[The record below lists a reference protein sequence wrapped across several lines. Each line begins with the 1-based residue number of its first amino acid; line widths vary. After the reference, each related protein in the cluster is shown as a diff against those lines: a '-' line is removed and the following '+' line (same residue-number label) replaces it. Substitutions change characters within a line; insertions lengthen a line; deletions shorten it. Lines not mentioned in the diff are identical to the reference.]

1 MDSKKFSKVHLRLV
15 WKVEFEDTEL
25 NLERENKI
33 SIIFVCRTY
42 DLENDS
48 GIKAL
53 FENKS
58 KDDTESWH
66 KVEVNEL
73 FENEVERSKYHNYP
87 NRLRQLL
94 RTPSNLYIWEQINY
108 KEEYY
113 QIKYYAL
120 VDKMEGFISKM
131 SGSRFK

>member
-1 MDSKKFSKVHLRLV
+1 M
-15 WKVEFEDTEL
+15 EL
-25 NLERENKI
+25 IREIQNLNSERENKI

-42 DLENDS
+42 DLENDD

-58 KDDTESWH
+58 KDKTKSWH

-73 FENEVERSKYHNYP
+73 LENEIEEILGSKYHSFP
-87 NRLRQLL
+87 NKLKQLL
-94 RTPSNLYIWEQINY
+94 RTPSNLYIWEQINN

-113 QIKYYAL
+113 
-120 VDKMEGFISKM
+120 
-131 SGSRFK
+131 